1 MQKENQ
7 AFIIAIVIGSVFVV
21 SFGIVCFLIVINY
34 VRQRKKLL
42 LEKELQELN
51 FQQSLLKAQLE
62 MQEHTFK
69 AVSQE
74 IHDNVGQILS
84 LAKLNLTILTFQ
96 DQQNTTLNTV
106 KELVTNSIT
115 ELRDLGAG
123 YHADKLVEEGLIAAI
138 KHQINLLSKT
148 GMFTTVF
155 QSELKTVSIE
165 KSRIVFLYR
174 MVQEALNNIVKHA
187 CATHITLKI
196 YNEGED
202 IIIEICDNGKGFL
215 RTDADFKPGIGLNS
229 IQQRASMIGA
239 KVLINSE
246 PGIGT
251 QINFVFK

>member
-1 MQKENQ
+1 M
-7 AFIIAIVIGSVFVV
+7 
-21 SFGIVCFLIVINY
+21 
-34 VRQRKKLL
+34 
-42 LEKELQELN
+42 QELN
-51 FQQSLLKAQLE
+51 FQQALLKAQLE
-62 MQEHTFK
+62 MQDHTFN

-96 DQQNTTLNTV
+96 DQQNATLNTV

-123 YHADKLVEEGLIAAI
+123 YHADKLVEEGLIVAI
-138 KHQINLLSKT
+138 KHQMNLLSKT

-155 QSELKTVSIE
+155 ESELQTVPVE
-165 KSRIVFLYR
+165 KSKIVFLYR

-187 CATHITLKI
+187 CATQIIMKI
-196 YNEGED
+196 YKKEEEIN
-202 IIIEICDNGKGFL
+202 IEIQDNGKGFQ
-215 RTDADFKPGIGLNS
+215 RSDADFKPGIGLKS

-239 KVLINSE
+239 RADINSE

-251 QINFVFK
+251 CVNFIFK